1 MTTLRNQPLAQ
12 WSDDE
17 IAERTVK
24 AIGLRQGWRYP
35 DSLNTLSAAGDRT
48 LMDGNVRHFVREALR
63 LYLAGKLPGRRSS

>member
-24 AIGLRQGWRYP
+24 AIGLRQRWRYP
-35 DSLNTLSAAGDRT
+35 DFLNTLSAAGDRT
-48 LMDGNVRHFVREALR
+48 LMERERPALR
-63 LYLAGKLPGRRSS
+63 EGSPSTLLGGQAAR